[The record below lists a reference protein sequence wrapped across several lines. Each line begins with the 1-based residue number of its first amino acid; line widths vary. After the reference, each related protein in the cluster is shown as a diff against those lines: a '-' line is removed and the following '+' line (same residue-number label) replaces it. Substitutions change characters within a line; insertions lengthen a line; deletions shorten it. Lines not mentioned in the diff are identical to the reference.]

1 MQDGRGGTDGWG
13 IDHGY
18 HATDGEWHE
27 TPAATRDAIRA
38 AMGGAADE
46 PSAPEG
52 PPVWTVPVGW
62 GGEALRS
69 PCRLRLE
76 DGTEVGVV
84 DALPPDL
91 PIGRHRLAP
100 VDGGPTTL
108 LLVRPRSCHRP
119 ADLHRSALAV
129 QAYASRSRQSWGIGD
144 LRDLRLLGR
153 WAREHGIDHLA
164 LSPLHAPS
172 PGDHPQPSPYYPS
185 SRRNLNPLH
194 ITIDEVPGA
203 ANDDRIR
210 TIGDEARALLADR
223 RIDRTAV
230 WAAKRQ
236 ALQLLFEGL
245 GTAGHRE
252 LDSFRAERGDDLERW
267 AAFCTISEDHP
278 GTWRDWPTELQHPD
292 GRAVARYV
300 AERADRARFHCWLQ
314 LLADRQLAGLA
325 DVAPLV
331 TDLAV
336 GVDPG
341 GADAWIDQDQLAL
354 DARVGAPP
362 DDFAADG
369 QDWGLPPS
377 IPHRMREDGYETFAR
392 TIRAS
397 LRHGAGI
404 RIDHVLGLFRL
415 FWIPPGGAASDG
427 AYVRYPADDL
437 LTVLAI
443 ESERAGAFVIGE
455 DLGTVEAGVREDL
468 ATIGV
473 LSTRLVY
480 FEDTPPSQWPS
491 NVGGAVTTHDLPTI
505 AGTWTG
511 ADGRL
516 RAEAGLSNDGA
527 GSLRAS
533 LERIVGDGDASVQD
547 VIVATH
553 RALATSP
560 VGLAIAN
567 LDDVLCLEERPNMP
581 GTIDE
586 WPNWSIAHP
595 DPVDD
600 LIAEPPPATLES
612 IRRTE
617 G

>member
-1 MQDGRGGTDGWG
+1 VQDGRGGADGWG

-18 HATDGEWHE
+18 HATNGDWHG
-27 TPAATRDAIRA
+27 TPDATRDAIRA
-38 AMGGAADE
+38 AMGGSPDE
-46 PSAPEG
+46 PNAPEG

-62 GGEALRS
+62 SEDLVR
-69 PCRLRLE
+69 PCHLVLE
-76 DGTEVGVV
+76 DGAEVGLVQG
-84 DALPPDL
+84 LPPDL
-91 PIGRHRLAP
+91 PIGRHRLVP

-108 LLVRPRSCHRP
+108 LLVRPRTCHRP
-119 ADLHRSALAV
+119 DDMARSALAV
-129 QAYASRSRQSWGIGD
+129 QAYASRSRDSWGIGD
-144 LRDLRLLGR
+144 LRDLRLLGG
-153 WAREHGIDHLA
+153 WARQHGIDHLA

-194 ITIDEVPGA
+194 LAVEEIPGA
-203 ANDDRIR
+203 ANDDRVQEL
-210 TIGDEARALLADR
+210 GAEARKLLADR

-236 ALQLLFEGL
+236 ALEHLFDRL
-245 GTAGHRE
+245 GTEGQRE
-252 LDSFRAERGDDLERW
+252 LEEFRAQRGDDLERW
-267 AAFCTISEDHP
+267 AIFCTIAEEHP
-278 GTWRDWPTELQHPD
+278 GTWRDWPDELQHPHSP
-292 GRAVARYV
+292 AVARYAADH
-300 AERADRARFHCWLQ
+300 AERVRFHCWLQ
-314 LLADRQLAGLA
+314 LLADRQLATLVE
-325 DVAPLV
+325 VAPVV

-377 IPHRMREDGYETFAR
+377 IPHQMRLDGYETFAR
-392 TIRAS
+392 TIRAA

-415 FWIPPGGAASDG
+415 FWIPPGGSAMDG

-455 DLGTVEAGVREDL
+455 DLGTVEEGVRDDL

-480 FEDTPPSQWPS
+480 FEDSPPAQWPS

-511 ADGRL
+511 ADARL
-516 RAEAGLSNDGA
+516 RAEAGLSTDGTD
-527 GSLRAS
+527 SLRDS
-533 LERIVGDGDASVQD
+533 LRRIVQDDDAD
-547 VIVATH
+547 VADVVVSTH
-553 RALATSP
+553 EALAESP
-560 VGLAIAN
+560 VDLAIAN
-567 LDDVLCLEERPNMP
+567 LDDVLCIEERPNMP
-581 GTIDE
+581 GTVDE

-595 DPVDD
+595 NPIED
-600 LIAEPPPATLES
+600 LIERPAPPTLRS
-612 IRRTE
+612 IRR
-617 G
+617 GD

>member
-1 MQDGRGGTDGWG
+1 MDGWG

-18 HATDGEWHE
+18 HATDGAWHE
-27 TPAATRDAIRA
+27 TPDATRDAIRA

-210 TIGDEARALLADR
+210 ALGDEARALLGDR

-292 GRAVARYV
+292 SSAVARYV

-314 LLADRQLAGLA
+314 LLADRQLAALA
-325 DVAPLV
+325 DAAPLV

-415 FWIPPGGAASDG
+415 FWIPPGGTASDG

-505 AGTWTG
+505 AGTWTD

-533 LERIVGDGDASVQD
+533 LERIVGDGDAEVED
-547 VIVATH
+547 VIVTTH

-560 VGLAIAN
+560 VDLAIAN

-595 DPVDD
+595 DPVDE
-600 LIAEPPPATLES
+600 LIAGPPPATLES
-612 IRRTE
+612 IRRTSP
-617 G
+617 

>member
-1 MQDGRGGTDGWG
+1 MQDGRGRSDGWG

-18 HATDGEWHE
+18 HATNGDWHE
-27 TPAATRDAIRA
+27 TPGDTRQAIRE
-38 AMGGAADE
+38 AMGAGPGRSEAPAA
-46 PSAPEG
+46 

-62 GGEALRS
+62 GEGLS
-69 PCRLRLE
+69 NPCTLQLE
-76 DGTEVGVV
+76 DGPELGVL

-91 PIGRHRLAP
+91 PIGRHHLTP

-108 LLVRPRSCHRP
+108 LMVRPRTCHRP
-119 ADLHRSALAV
+119 DGRLSALAV
-129 QAYASRSRQSWGIGD
+129 QAYASRSRESWGIGD
-144 LRDLRLLGR
+144 LRDLRRLGAWVR
-153 WAREHGIDHLA
+153 RHGIDHLA

-194 ITIDEVPGA
+194 ITIEEVPGA
-203 ANDDRIR
+203 ASDDKVAELG
-210 TIGDEARALLADR
+210 TEARALLSER
-223 RIDRTAV
+223 RIDRSAV
-230 WAAKRQ
+230 WSAKRQ
-236 ALQLLFEGL
+236 ALEHLFDGL
-245 GTAGHRE
+245 GTAGQRDLE
-252 LDSFRAERGDDLERW
+252 TFRAERGDDLERW
-267 AAFCTISEDHP
+267 ATFCTISEQHP
-278 GTWRDWPTELQHPD
+278 GTWRDWPSKLQHPD
-292 GRAVARYV
+292 SSAVARY
-300 AERADRARFHCWLQ
+300 AADRSERVRFHCWLQ
-314 LLADRQLAGLA
+314 LLADRQVAALV
-325 DVAPLV
+325 DVAPIV

-341 GADAWIDQDQLAL
+341 GADAWIDQDLLAL

-377 IPHRMREDGYETFAR
+377 IPHLMREDGYETFAR
-392 TIRAS
+392 TIRAA

-415 FWIPPGGAASDG
+415 FWIPPGGSAADG

-455 DLGTVEAGVREDL
+455 DLGTVEEGVREDL
-468 ATIGV
+468 GQIGV

-480 FEDTPPSQWPS
+480 FEDSPPSQWPS

-511 ADGRL
+511 ADAEL
-516 RAEAGLSNDGA
+516 RREAGLHDDGTD
-527 GSLRAS
+527 SLRES
-533 LERIVGDGDASVQD
+533 LERLMGDGEHQVPEVVVTA
-547 VIVATH
+547 H
-553 RALATSP
+553 EALAGSP
-560 VGLAIAN
+560 VDLAIAN
-567 LDDVLCLEERPNMP
+567 LDDVLCVSERPNMP
-581 GTIDE
+581 GTTDE

-595 DPVDD
+595 DPIDD
-600 LIAEPPPATLES
+600 LIDGSPPPTLTS
-612 IRRTE
+612 IRRADR
-617 G
+617 